1 MSLSNKEKFQYSQ
14 DMNNNNSED
23 IQGSI
28 QLQNRVSTFSE
39 RLALV
44 IGGSGGIGL
53 AVSYELA
60 SRGAALLI
68 QGRRASEKLRVD
80 SFPKA
85 KSLNLIDLDFS
96 SPVQFIQ
103 AIDLRLDEIGKEPD
117 IVVCAFGPFLEKPLK
132 DCTAIDWES
141 LTLANLALPGA
152 LASRFLPGMM
162 ERKYGRFLFFGGTRT
177 DGIRSYKKTATY
189 ASSKTGLGVLA
200 KSIAVQSASDNVA
213 AIVVCPG
220 PVETEY
226 LDRETKIRHAS
237 LTATGSLLKA
247 NIIAKIALDL
257 IDSEPCIAS
266 GAVVNLD
273 GGFAP

>member
-53 AVSYELA
+53 AVSYGLA

-68 QGRRASEKLRVD
+68 QGRRASGKLRVD

-117 IVVCAFGPFLEKPLK
+117 IVVCAFGPFLEKP
-132 DCTAIDWES
+132 
-141 LTLANLALPGA
+141 
-152 LASRFLPGMM
+152 
-162 ERKYGRFLFFGGTRT
+162 
-177 DGIRSYKKTATY
+177 
-189 ASSKTGLGVLA
+189 
-200 KSIAVQSASDNVA
+200 
-213 AIVVCPG
+213 
-220 PVETEY
+220 
-226 LDRETKIRHAS
+226 
-237 LTATGSLLKA
+237 
-247 NIIAKIALDL
+247 
-257 IDSEPCIAS
+257 
-266 GAVVNLD
+266 
-273 GGFAP
+273 